1 MPPLTIAH
9 NIMLIHERILKECY
23 TLYPEG
29 MTKAVKNGR
38 RKADQKGVHNSKY
51 LGGRITEI

>member
-1 MPPLTIAH
+1 
-9 NIMLIHERILKECY
+9 MLIHERILKERY
-23 TLYPEG
+23 TLYSEG